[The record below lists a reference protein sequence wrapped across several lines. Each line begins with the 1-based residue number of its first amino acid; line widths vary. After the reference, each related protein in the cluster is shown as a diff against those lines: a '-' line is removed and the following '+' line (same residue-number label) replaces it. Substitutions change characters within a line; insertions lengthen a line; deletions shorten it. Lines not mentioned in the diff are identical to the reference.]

1 LPDDFGKHRKIKG
14 KLISYFFLLN
24 YTIKMDKEELV
35 YLNAFN
41 LFEKFGGTRLNAIS
55 NFFSS
60 FKSAWFS
67 STADL
72 KMAGVE
78 ESASADFLKN
88 KKLIDPEKEFEKL
101 KKEKIEILTIKDAG
115 YPKILKEISLPPFL
129 LYTKGAL
136 FEKEPC
142 IAIVGTRR
150 CSNYG
155 KQIAEELAADLSE
168 AGLTIVSGLARGI
181 DTAAHKTVAS
191 RGKRTIAVLGSGIN
205 DKNIYPQENLKL
217 AKEIISVGGAI
228 ISEFPFGDVGLPYH
242 FPQRNRII
250 SGLSLGTIVVESK
263 MKSGAMITASWA
275 ADQGREVFAVPGQI
289 NFLTSEGPN
298 YLIKQGAKLVSN
310 ANDILEEFNLQTLF
324 KQKKIKITAA
334 SPEEEKILKVL
345 ENEPLHV
352 DEIIEKT
359 KLSANIV
366 SSTITIMEITGKIK
380 NLGKNIYT
388 TPK

>member
-1 LPDDFGKHRKIKG
+1 MDVDE
-14 KLISYFFLLN
+14 LI
-24 YTIKMDKEELV
+24 

-41 LFEKFGGTRLNAIS
+41 LFEKFGGKRLNAIF

-60 FKSAWFS
+60 FKSAWAS
-67 STADL
+67 SPADF
-72 KMAGVE
+72 KKTGIE
-78 ESASADFLKN
+78 ENVLSDFLKN
-88 KKLIDPEKEFEKL
+88 KNSINPEKEFEKL
-101 KKEKIEILTIKDAG
+101 KKENIKILTIKDAA

-129 LYTKGAL
+129 LYVKGNL
-136 FEKEPC
+136 FEKESC

-150 CSNYG
+150 CTSYG
-155 KQIAEELAADLSE
+155 KQVAEELAADLSDT
-168 AGLTIVSGLARGI
+168 GLTIVSGLAKGI
-181 DTAAHKTVAS
+181 DTAAHKTAVL

-205 DKNIYPQENLKL
+205 DRNIYPQENLKL
-217 AKEIISVGGAI
+217 AKEILNTGGAI

-298 YLIKQGAKLVSN
+298 YLIKQGAKLVSE
-310 ANDILEEFNLQTLF
+310 ANDVLEELNLQTLF
-324 KQKKIKITAA
+324 KPKKTQITAS
-334 SPEEEKILKVL
+334 SPTEEKILEVL
-345 ENEPLHV
+345 KNEPLHV
-352 DEIIEKT
+352 DKIIEKT
-359 KLSANIV
+359 KLNANII

-380 NLGKNIYT
+380 NLGKNIFT
-388 TPK
+388 LQK